1 MHDPAINNTFL
12 FNLGNPS
19 HKISAL
25 VAKTLTLTTTLSPP
39 NILPFSL
46 PHPIRI
52 QTRTKKDQTICFEME
67 NVNKNKPPKTR
78 LQKCAPASLQLTTH
92 QNDDNTN
99 VDAKARCFSD
109 ACSVIPLLSP
119 LVCSPP
125 SLPESNQQQKCGD
138 DKTGHVSVAWQH
150 PAVNAL
156 TEPSSTLFASIFQ
169 SQCTLVPQ
177 PMQSEAAS

>member
-1 MHDPAINNTFL
+1 MHMHDPAIDNTSQY
-12 FNLGNPS
+12 NLANGS
-19 HKISAL
+19 HKLSAL
-25 VAKTLTLTTTLSPP
+25 VAKSINNHSFPLFSTTSHFIFFQP
-39 NILPFSL
+39 N
-46 PHPIRI
+46 
-52 QTRTKKDQTICFEME
+52 QTNICFEME
-67 NVNKNKPPKTR
+67 HVNKNKPPKTR

-92 QNDDNTN
+92 HHNDDDTN
-99 VDAKARCFSD
+99 VNATAGGFSD

-138 DKTGHVSVAWQH
+138 DKTGHVSFAWQH
-150 PAVNAL
+150 PAVDAF

-177 PMQSEAAS
+177 CNEAAS